1 MWQVISG
8 RPLPVLTVWDGRTSV
23 RLERPPLVLTVWG
36 GRTRAL
42 FNCCKNAHFQ
52 KAAFLSVVLCNKS
65 VPLILSSST
74 SISDSKSSSI
84 FRSALL
90 SHGSFTARVVILDM
104 RICSVKKKSRVGAC
118 RSQHHVCMERGV
130 DTCRLIDFP
139 ILASGQLP
147 QPIQEWLGEANDQ
160 MLLNFI

>member
-8 RPLPVLTVWDGRTSV
+8 RPLPVLTAWDGRTSV

-36 GRTRAL
+36 GRTIAL
-42 FNCCKNAHFQ
+42 LTCCKNAHFQ
-52 KAAFLSVVLCNKS
+52 KAAFLSTVLHNKS
-65 VPLILSSST
+65 VLLILSSST

-104 RICSVKKKSRVGAC
+104 RICFVKKKKSRLGAC
-118 RSQHHVCMERGV
+118 RSQHRVSWCWHVQT
-130 DTCRLIDFP
+130 DRLP
-139 ILASGQLP
+139 HSGKWATP
-147 QPIQEWLGEANDQ
+147 TTISRMVGGG
-160 MLLNFI
+160 